1 MTEVT
6 PAEAH
11 QLIDRLARLLR
22 DEIAA
27 IGQGELGRVEGLR
40 PRKEDMLA
48 EIEAKLSDTD
58 GVFGEDQSARAS
70 MGRKLDA
77 LRDLLATDLALLRRM
92 TEATGDVAREIERI
106 RARQSLGGLY
116 DREGSRQGAP
126 VAPTK
131 RFDQSV

>member
-1 MTEVT
+1 MTAIT
-6 PAEAH
+6 PADAH

-27 IGQGELGRVEGLR
+27 IGQGDLGRVEELR
-40 PRKEDMLA
+40 PRKEVMLA
-48 EIEAKLSDTD
+48 EIEANLSDAD
-58 GVFGEDQSARAS
+58 AVFGDDLSARNRMAN
-70 MGRKLDA
+70 KLDD
-77 LRDLLATDLALLRRM
+77 LRDLIATDLALLRRM

-116 DREGSRQGAP
+116 DREGSRQDAP
-126 VAPTK
+126 VAPSN